1 MNATDT
7 TITTESPVNPVQEVA
22 RLLHAVA
29 TLLAGVEHA
38 EVGPLVRNVRVA
50 TRLLV
55 MVAARTPLPEVEAG
69 SSPAL
74 PARWDA
80 LGPRERQIAA
90 LLAAGKSYKEIAS
103 ELGMGLSS
111 VCTRVK
117 TVYLKLGV
125 HSKLDLQRAVAD
137 ARLGRPSNGN
147 GANGN
152 GANGNGHGH
161 GHDMDHGGA
170 DSAAADM

>member
-1 MNATDT
+1 MHHKSMSIN
-7 TITTESPVNPVQEVA
+7 EQPPSPTPANPMQEIA
-22 RLLHAVA
+22 RLLHAA
-29 TLLAGVEHA
+29 AALISTVEHA
-38 EVGPLVRNVRVA
+38 DPAPLVRNVRVA

-55 MVAARTPLPEVEAG
+55 MVAARTPLPESDGDGAR
-69 SSPAL
+69 SM

-90 LLAAGKSYKEIAS
+90 LLAEGKSYKEIAT

-137 ARLGRPSNGN
+137 ARLGR
-147 GANGN
+147 AAA
-152 GANGNGHGH
+152 ANGNGHDH
-161 GHDMDHGGA
+161 DHGANGVA
-170 DSAAADM
+170 IGD